1 MDFLNEIQRNIGG
14 QGRFPGSTGKKE
26 KAAPAEDYFPF
37 STEKEP
43 ITELVSRGNS
53 FPFSATA
60 FQEKYLN
67 IFTIKQFNFPVPS
80 PATPSPSPQKAHRL
94 WIYSHSWQSYQKKYN
109 TPFGLLPT
117 AAGIRGGA
125 GGNLPKLP
133 LKMTIPPAKPCSQW
147 TQDSPFST
155 FLKGRSQKQVFPGP
169 KYWSPAQLSSSTW
182 LLSWHF
188 YYLILS

>member
-1 MDFLNEIQRNIGG
+1 M
-14 QGRFPGSTGKKE
+14 
-26 KAAPAEDYFPF
+26 
-37 STEKEP
+37 
-43 ITELVSRGNS
+43 SRGNS

-94 WIYSHSWQSYQKKYN
+94 WISSHSWQSYQKKYN